1 MDVARLHFEDRRAG
15 LPALPQAEGRRQ
27 GDRTTQRQP
36 GRALRVR
43 CGLSP
48 YGKYPRLFDVGPARA
63 HLEGSVDSVSCP
75 VRAFDERNRALHG
88 YIQESLF

>member
-27 GDRTTQRQP
+27 EDRTTQRQP

-43 CGLSP
+43 CA
-48 YGKYPRLFDVGPARA
+48 RLMNAIAPCMGT
-63 HLEGSVDSVSCP
+63 S
-75 VRAFDERNRALHG
+75 RNHCSDAQKSKLTKK
-88 YIQESLF
+88 